1 MAYGSDTSS
10 RLIDKLRSDVDG
22 LVVRVAIIQDQKP
35 SGTAGGKSLKNITAD
50 STHFTADMT
59 EYTADQTTV
68 TWVNRD
74 LNTIVS
80 DEHDIIESLAGST
93 FTLGPGT
100 YLIKATSVFHYTHGT
115 LLQLHDATSD
125 VKVAQSFNSYFENT
139 VDGHLHVVGW
149 VEPRKKT
156 SYQLEY
162 QVGRETSDGL
172 GRANSFAGQPEIYST
187 VEIYQMADLKPDAS
201 S

>member
-80 DEHDIIESLAGST
+80 DEYDIVESLAGST

-100 YLIKATSVFHYTHGT
+100 YLITATSVFHYTHGS
-115 LLQLHDATSD
+115 LLRIHNATSNQYEG
-125 VKVAQSFNSYFENT
+125 QSINGYFENQ
-139 VDGHLHVVGW
+139 VQGHLQVSAW

-162 QVGRETSDGL
+162 RVGRETSDGL
-172 GRANSFAGQPEIYST
+172 GRANNFAGVPEIYST

>member
-1 MAYGSDTSS
+1 MAYGSDTSTA
-10 RLIDKLRSDVDG
+10 LINKLRSDVDG
-22 LVVRVAIIQDQKP
+22 LVVRVAIIKDQKA
-35 SGTAGGKSLKNITAD
+35 SGTSGGKSIRNITAD

-68 TWVNRD
+68 NWVNRD

-80 DEHDIIESLAGST
+80 DEYDIVDSLAGNT

-100 YLIKATSVFHYTHGT
+100 YLVKGTSVFHYTHET
-115 LLQLHDATSD
+115 SLKIYNATEARD
-125 VKVAQSFNSYFENT
+125 EGQSINGYFENQ
-139 VDGHLHVVGW
+139 VYGHLHVEAWIDVH
-149 VEPRKKT
+149 KKT
-156 SYQLEY
+156 SYGLEY
-162 QVGRETSDGL
+162 RVGRETTNGL